1 MTKRVRS
8 LLILGAVAILF
19 FLGINGVFSPKG
31 HAPAGQ
37 PAFVE
42 LDPQK
47 IDDLRQAFN
56 AADGQVRMVLWV
68 SPT

>member
-1 MTKRVRS
+1 MKRVRT
-8 LLILGAVAILF
+8 LLILGGVALLF

-31 HAPAGQ
+31 HAPPVQ

-42 LDPQK
+42 LNPQK
-47 IDDLRQAFN
+47 LEDLRQEFN
-56 AADGQVRMVLWV
+56 ATDSEVRIVLWV